1 MMPWSN
7 WNHAD
12 KTLLFAFVL
21 FLFGL
26 ILKIEYPASLF
37 AQGFLFVAEAALVG
51 GVADWFAVT
60 ALFRKPLGFPYHTE
74 ILPRRRRE
82 FIEAAIKL
90 VQREFFTSRR
100 LIMLVDSYDWKSVLL
115 RFAKG
120 EEIRIRAEN
129 FVYGKVVG
137 FLESVD
143 FSEYTGEL
151 SDSLRNEVK
160 KIPVS
165 ILFTKLRDYLAAGG
179 RDRRFLAQG
188 ALWLKEKAESE
199 EACQLIHDEIESM
212 VQKKVENAGIL
223 GMLFASL
230 AKASNLVNVDELTD
244 VIRDEALR
252 FLDEAADAESETSDR
267 IIAIFYRKLAE
278 AEEDEGLVNAL
289 EAARDRFLSSM
300 PLQETVENLLADIR
314 HRTKEALQDS
324 ASEPSRLLRGAIERE
339 IDMAWELLENDERVR
354 VLLDSLVRDMAGRS
368 ALKAQEIGGVVVRE
382 VMERLTDEQLNS
394 IVYDK
399 VEPDLLWIRMNGS
412 VVGALIGCVLFVFM
426 TAVK

>member
-12 KTLLFAFVL
+12 KTLLFAAVL
-21 FLFGL
+21 FVFGL
-26 ILKIEYPASLF
+26 ILKLEYPASIF
-37 AQGFLFVAEAALVG
+37 AQGFLFVTEAALVG

-74 ILPRRRRE
+74 ILPRRRKE

-100 LIMLVDSYDWKSVLL
+100 LIMMVDSYDWKSVLL

-120 EEIRIRAEN
+120 EEFRIRAGN
-129 FVYGKVVG
+129 FVYGKIAG

-143 FSEYTGEL
+143 FSEYTEEL
-151 SDSLRNEVK
+151 SDSLQNEVK
-160 KIPVS
+160 KIPVA
-165 ILFTKLRDYLAAGG
+165 ILFTKIRDYLTVDG
-179 RDRRFLAQG
+179 RDRRFLTQG
-188 ALWLKEKAESE
+188 ALWLREKAESD
-199 EACQLIHDEIESM
+199 EAWQLIHDEIEGM
-212 VQKKVENAGIL
+212 VQKKVEGAGLL
-223 GMLFASL
+223 GMLVASI

-252 FLDEAADAESETSDR
+252 FLDEAADAGSETSDK
-267 IIAIFYRKLAE
+267 IIGIFYRKLDE
-278 AEEDEGLVNAL
+278 AAEDELLLSAL
-289 EAARDRFLSSM
+289 EAARDRFLNSM
-300 PLQETVENLLADIR
+300 PLQETVETLLTDLR
-314 HRTKEALQDS
+314 KRTKEALQDS
-324 ASEPSRLLRGAIERE
+324 ASEPSRILRSAIDRE
-339 IDMAWELLENDERVR
+339 LDMAWELLENDERVR

-399 VEPDLLWIRMNGS
+399 VEPDLLWIRVNGS
-412 VVGALIGCVLFVFM
+412 VVGALLGCLLFVVI
-426 TAVK
+426 AVVK